1 MDCGRMQSSEL
12 TIILEDLDFSWFK
25 HEISK
30 VKELWALGEH
40 IADIAKAVNRD
51 QDEVALLITHLA
63 RKGKIEKRKTGVLG
77 H

>member
-1 MDCGRMQSSEL
+1 MQSSEL

-51 QDEVALLITHLA
+51 QDEVALLIMHLA
-63 RKGKIEKRKTGVLG
+63 RNRKIRKRQKGVFGN
-77 H
+77 